1 MPAEGDFTHQATHC
15 RVAFRF
21 HGELLS
27 GTQCSRRMRLF
38 DVFRRT
44 AHALPTLRVGG
55 ALGGVLHLYLRG
67 MMRAVIFANGDAP
80 DPNSVR
86 HWAAQADLIIAAD
99 GGTRHALSAGVLPQV
114 VIGDLDS
121 LADADREQLDRSG
134 VPLIVYPTHK
144 DYTDLE
150 LAVRYARRQQRD
162 GDHHLQR
169 AGRKV
174 GSIAGKFDAA
184 GSAGTGA
191 RSSPHGRSRPVRFKV
206 IRDRA
211 EIAGRVGDTLS
222 LIALRGDA
230 HGVTIEGC
238 EYPLSEAA
246 LPLGA
251 TLGIS
256 NVFAQPAAKITV
268 RQGLDSRAAHQ
279 ARRMNEGGCR

>member
-1 MPAEGDFTHQATHC
+1 MSE
-15 RVAFRF
+15 RN
-21 HGELLS
+21 
-27 GTQCSRRMRLF
+27 
-38 DVFRRT
+38 
-44 AHALPTLRVGG
+44 
-55 ALGGVLHLYLRG
+55 
-67 MMRAVIFANGDAP
+67 MRAVIFANGDASDP
-80 DPNSVR
+80 DIVR
-86 HWAAQADLIIAAD
+86 HWTAQADLIIAAD

-134 VPLIVYPTHK
+134 VQLIVYPTHK

-150 LAVRYARRQQRD
+150 LAVRYARGQQATEIIIF
-162 GDHHLQR
+162 GALG
-169 AGRKV
+169 GRWDQSLANV
-174 GSIAGKFDAA
+174 MLLAA
-184 GSAGTGA
+184 PELAQV
-191 RSSPHGRSRPVRFKV
+191 PVRLVDHALSIQV

-222 LIALRGDA
+222 LIALSGDA

-238 EYPLSEAA
+238 EYPLHEAA

-268 RQGLDSRAAHQ
+268 RQGLILALHT
-279 ARRMNEGGCR
+279 RREE